1 MNEAFPVAPDGL
13 LTTAD
18 LAARHDFTLGLAVV
32 SPSTRTIAGPG
43 GTADVEPRVMQVLVI
58 LAEATGH
65 VVTRD
70 TLFRRCWGGVYV
82 GDDSLN
88 RAIAGVRKLAT
99 YTAGGSFEIET
110 IPRTGYRL
118 TGAEPEPIGGGL
130 DKAGSPAHGWS
141 RRRVAGGAVGL
152 LTLGGLGFWSAF
164 GTRSVPRFD
173 QLMVD
178 SEKEVRNLSAFNGD
192 RTYRRLREAVSLRP
206 ANARAWGL
214 LALVQSVRTQFRSPN
229 ASRQAIEEAEDAVRR
244 ALAIDSSEPSARLAL
259 FELQGSTLN
268 WITRDRTLRGIIA
281 ADPTNVLAISELVGL
296 LQSTG
301 LNRESWNWNERAL
314 VIEPLS
320 KDLLD
325 RRALKL
331 WIAGRATDA
340 DKVIDQVRTL
350 YPSDSVTWWV
360 QLLILALSAR
370 PRAAQAM
377 LDNEPEMLGSP
388 PLAALWRVSLPA
400 LDQRSPATIAAARQA
415 CIDAAERAGELAAH
429 AVMILSALGEV
440 NAAFDVVNGF
450 LLWRGSIVRR
460 GKAAKQT
467 WNDTGWRIGVQ
478 WLFTP
483 PCAVMRADARFRPLC
498 DGIGISAYWRQRGV
512 RPDYQLNRT

>member
-1 MNEAFPVAPDGL
+1 MNDAFLAATDGL

-18 LAARHDFTLGLAVV
+18 LAVRDDFTLGLAIV

-43 GTADVEPRVMQVLVI
+43 GTEDVEPRVMQVLVI
-58 LAEATGH
+58 LAENAGH

-88 RAIAGVRKLAT
+88 RAIAEVRKLAT
-99 YTAGGSFEIET
+99 SIAGGSFEIET

-118 TGAEPEPIGGGL
+118 MGGAPEPVGGGL
-130 DKAGSPAHGWS
+130 DQPETPMHGWS
-141 RRRVAGGAVGL
+141 RRRVAGGALAL
-152 LTLGGLGFWSAF
+152 LTLGGIGVWSAF
-164 GTRSVPRFD
+164 GTRSDPRFD
-173 QLMVD
+173 QLMID

-192 RTYRRLREAVSLRP
+192 GTYRGLREAVSLRP
-206 ANARAWGL
+206 GNARAWGL
-214 LALVQSVRTQFRSPN
+214 LALVQSVRTQVRSPI
-229 ASRQAIEEAEDAVRR
+229 ASPGAIDEAEAAARR
-244 ALAIDSSEPSARLAL
+244 SLAIDPNEPSARLAM

-268 WITRDRTLRGIIA
+268 WITRDRTLRGFIA
-281 ADPTNVLAISELVGL
+281 ADPMNVLAISELVGL

-314 VIEPLS
+314 VFEPLS
-320 KDLLD
+320 RDLLG

-331 WIAGRATDA
+331 WIAGRANDA

-350 YPSDSVTWWV
+350 YPSDQGTWWA
-360 QLLILALSAR
+360 QMLILALSGR

-377 LDNEPEMLGSP
+377 LDSEPEMLGSP

-400 LDQRSPATIAAARQA
+400 LDQRSSATIAAARTA
-415 CIDAAERAGELAAH
+415 CIDAAERGGELAAH

-467 WNDTGWRIGVQ
+467 WNDTGWRIGIQ

-483 PCAVMRADARFRPLC
+483 PCAGMRADPRFVSLC
-498 DGIGISAYWRQRGV
+498 DGIGLSAYWRQRGV
-512 RPDYQLNRT
+512 RPDYQRDKA